1 MIKTVEF
8 QGLKLA
14 MGTKEKIQ
22 LERALGN
29 QSPLNFI
36 FKMVGNGD
44 VQELDLSQMQLPS
57 LEFMVTVLLHA
68 SQKLNHGINQDK
80 MFDLVDAFLDEPDN
94 SVMLLLNV
102 VMDVLKQAKYL
113 PEEEVVEEEV
123 VEKVVEE
130 KVAPKKP
137 RAKKAVA
144 E

>member
-1 MIKTVEF
+1 MVKVVEF

-22 LERALGN
+22 LERALGG

-57 LEFMVTVLLHA
+57 LEFMVLVLFHA
-68 SQKLNHGINQDK
+68 AQKLNHGINQDK
-80 MFDLVDAFLDEPDN
+80 IMDIVDTFLEEPEN
-94 SVMLLLNV
+94 SVMSLLAV
-102 VMDVLKQAKYL
+102 VVDVLKQAKYL
-113 PEEEVVEEEV
+113 PED
-123 VEKVVEE
+123 
-130 KVAPKKP
+130 
-137 RAKKAVA
+137 A